1 MFKQSKKVESV
12 AFLKEQVATLD
23 DLNDLLE
30 RKLRNE
36 KNLRIAAEESMVD
49 YHNENRSLLSRLNTL
64 NDENMMLINRITGL
78 TSVNKADEK
87 DTDSSSLT
95 SYSHDLSGASHID
108 MESELEKAK
117 AELVKRDQEFA
128 DLETCFAN
136 YRREV
141 QVDLDE
147 LSLSQKCRVCQKM
160 QTALDETETELKET
174 ELTLTRERRSHSTK
188 QTYFEH
194 IIAGYQTQIDELKGQ
209 LTVRDSDLHLA
220 QHDEMSTL
228 EPLKRSTAQPL
239 IQLNGAVWT
248 SSSSSFTTSESSS
261 EEEEDRQQ
269 RDSVIASKLS
279 ERSLFDTIDC

>member
-1 MFKQSKKVESV
+1 
-12 AFLKEQVATLD
+12 
-23 DLNDLLE
+23 
-30 RKLRNE
+30 
-36 KNLRIAAEESMVD
+36 MVD

-188 QTYFEH
+188 VSSEIASIHQRVYVQQQTYFEH

-209 LTVRDSDLHLA
+209 LTVRDSDLHLATCEKTISINTSKLYVQLVINSLKKA

-248 SSSSSFTTSESSS
+248 SSSSSFTTSESSRYVS
-261 EEEEDRQQ
+261 SIMFDKILMKILGLTISKINSLQT
-269 RDSVIASKLS
+269 SVIL
-279 ERSLFDTIDC
+279 